1 MRTFVLGATGDIGGA
16 VADRLAGAGHDVLA
30 LARSE
35 AAETALAARGLEA
48 VRGDLRAPEAWADLA
63 GEVDAL
69 VHAAGVLGPEM
80 AEIDRRLLDR
90 LLVVAKARARPLRLL
105 YTGGCWLYGDT
116 GGSVATEASPYRP
129 IPAFRY
135 MTDAIARLAT
145 APGIDALV
153 VHPAMVYAADAGVLA
168 RYVAA
173 ARAGRRA
180 EVWGDARARWPLVHR
195 DDLADAYLRV
205 LERSPPGETYIAAAE
220 PGVAAFEI
228 AARIQRRFGLDA
240 APKLR
245 DVEDA
250 VREHGPWAYGPA
262 LDQRLSG
269 AKLMHRLG
277 WRPAHV
283 DLLAEIGAEAA

>member
-1 MRTFVLGATGDIGGA
+1 MRTLMLGATGDIGGA
-16 VADRLAGAGHDVLA
+16 VADRLAAAGHEVLA

-35 AAETALAARGLEA
+35 AAEAALDARGFLT
-48 VRGDLRAPEAWADLA
+48 VSGDLRQPEAWADLA
-63 GEVDAL
+63 GEVDAV

-90 LLVVAKARARPLRLL
+90 LLAVAKARARPLRLL

-116 GGSVATEASPYRP
+116 AGAVATEASPYRP

-135 MTDAIARLAT
+135 MTDAIARLET

-153 VHPAMVYAADAGVLA
+153 VHPAMVYAAGAGVLA
-168 RYVAA
+168 RYAAA
-173 ARAGRRA
+173 ARAGRQA
-180 EVWGDARARWPLVHR
+180 EVWGDGAARWPLVHR
-195 DDLADAYLRV
+195 DDLAEAYLRV

-220 PGVAAFEI
+220 AGVPAYDI
-228 AARIQRRFGLDA
+228 AAQIQRRFGLDA

-269 AKLMHRLG
+269 AKLKERLG